1 MPKPLARVLVVEDE
15 LLLAQGIQA
24 ALAWRCITAEHCGTA
39 EEALA
44 ILNTATY
51 DLLLLDTR
59 LPGMSGLDLV
69 HEVRANIRLRRTPV
83 VFMTG
88 DTNPARRKD
97 ARRLGAADFLE
108 KPLNMD
114 KLVACLLGHLKL
126 APTRRPKVPAAWKHK
141 ET

>member
-1 MPKPLARVLVVEDE
+1 MTKPLARVLVVEDE
-15 LLLAQGIQA
+15 LLLAQSIQV
-24 ALAWRCITAEHCGTA
+24 ALGWRRVEAEHCGTA

-44 ILNTATY
+44 ILNTETY
-51 DLLLLDTR
+51 DLLLLDIR

-69 HEVRANIRLRRTPV
+69 TEVRANPALRRVPV

-88 DTNPARRKD
+88 DTNPANRQA

-114 KLVACLLGHLKL
+114 KFVACILGHLKL
-126 APTRRPKVPAAWKHK
+126 EPSRRPKLPVAWKRK
-141 ET
+141 EP

>member
-15 LLLAQGIQA
+15 PLLAESIQSV
-24 ALAWRCITAEHCGTA
+24 LAWRRVDAMHCGTG

-44 ILNTATY
+44 VLNTETF
-51 DLLLLDTR
+51 DLLLLDIR

-69 HEVRANIRLRRTPV
+69 TEVRANPALRRVPV

-88 DTNPARRKD
+88 DTNPANRKE
-97 ARRLGAADFLE
+97 AKRLGAADFLE

-114 KLVACLLGHLKL
+114 KFVACILGHLKL
-126 APTRRPKVPAAWKHK
+126 GPARRPKMPAGWKPRQP
-141 ET
+141 

>member
-1 MPKPLARVLVVEDE
+1 MRKPLARVLVVEDE

-24 ALAWRCITAEHCGTA
+24 ALAWRCVKAEHARTA

-51 DLLLLDTR
+51 DLLLLDIR

-69 HEVRANIRLRRTPV
+69 HEIRANLRLRRIPV
-83 VFMTG
+83 IFMTG
-88 DTNPARRKD
+88 DTNPANRQE
-97 ARRLGAADFLE
+97 ARRLEAADFLE

-114 KLVACLLGHLKL
+114 KLVTCLLGHLKL
-126 APTRRPKVPAAWKHK
+126 GPVRRPKTPAAWKK
-141 ET
+141 AT